1 MSEDMASHGPWPR
14 PDAGPGPGPGRRPR
28 KKYSAPQLIE
38 WGSLLEL
45 TRGGAGAAVDYDL
58 LTTKAV

>member
-1 MSEDMASHGPWPR
+1 MSEDMASPGPGLR
-14 PDAGPGPGPGRRPR
+14 PDAGPGPEGRSRR
-28 KKYSAPQLIE
+28 RYSPPQLIE

-45 TRGGAGAAVDYDL
+45 THGGAGAAVDYDL